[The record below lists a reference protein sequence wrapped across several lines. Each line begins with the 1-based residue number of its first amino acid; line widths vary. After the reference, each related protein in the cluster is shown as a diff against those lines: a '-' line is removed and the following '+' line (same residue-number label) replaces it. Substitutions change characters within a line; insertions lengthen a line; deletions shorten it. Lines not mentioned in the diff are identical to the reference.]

1 MLCPVFSCCFN
12 KVLDLISVP
21 SLMVLNVILHSIRNE
36 ERMLILVSTKL
47 NLKSR
52 SLLFVGCVI
61 LYGIDFVHCDDG
73 A

>member
-1 MLCPVFSCCFN
+1 MSCFSMCFN

-21 SLMVLNVILHSIRNE
+21 FLMVLIVILLSIRNE

-47 NLKSR
+47 NPKSR
-52 SLLFVGCVI
+52 SLLLVGCVI

>member
-21 SLMVLNVILHSIRNE
+21 SLMVLNVILHS
-36 ERMLILVSTKL
+36 MLILVSTKL